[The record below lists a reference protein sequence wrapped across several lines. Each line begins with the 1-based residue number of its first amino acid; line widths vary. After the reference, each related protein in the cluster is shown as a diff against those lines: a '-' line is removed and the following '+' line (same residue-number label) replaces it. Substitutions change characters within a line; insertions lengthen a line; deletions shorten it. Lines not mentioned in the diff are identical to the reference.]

1 MNTTLT
7 SYHTQYY
14 AYELM
19 RSRTADDQDK
29 FTASLQDATVDLNP
43 HQVEAALFA
52 FKSPLYKGALLADEV
67 GLGKTIEAG
76 IIPSR
81 KWADDKRKSLKAE
94 LKEYDDQIAILKKEA
109 RFAQNLPDKL
119 AIRKSLR
126 DIDKKRD
133 EAWKSYDEASKH
145 IERQKDELLDI
156 VEQRFRQTVEKKPY
170 SPFAGR

>member
-7 SYHTQYY
+7 SYHAQYY

-76 IIPSR
+76 IILSR
-81 KWADDKRKSLKAE
+81 KWADDKRKSLKPKFPRIKNSNSLQYNQKTGKSTSIYWVQTNQFHSTD
-94 LKEYDDQIAILKKEA
+94 LKWCWFSILS
-109 RFAQNLPDKL
+109 N
-119 AIRKSLR
+119 
-126 DIDKKRD
+126 
-133 EAWKSYDEASKH
+133 
-145 IERQKDELLDI
+145 
-156 VEQRFRQTVEKKPY
+156 QRTF
-170 SPFAGR
+170 